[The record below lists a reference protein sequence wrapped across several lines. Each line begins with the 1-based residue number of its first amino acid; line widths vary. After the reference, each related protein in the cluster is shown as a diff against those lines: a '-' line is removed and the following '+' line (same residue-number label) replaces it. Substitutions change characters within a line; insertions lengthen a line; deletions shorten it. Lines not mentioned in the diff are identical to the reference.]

1 MENLAIVIFTV
12 FMSATIISILLFI
25 VGLIKK
31 DFKFKPKKRIIGIC
45 IVGFFVSVF
54 FYGAVE
60 TPETKAGIEAK
71 NKIEE
76 EQKAIEKAKKEEKE
90 ALEKADKEALKLK
103 EEEDKLAK
111 EKAKEEENKAKEKDK
126 ADKEALAKK
135 EQEELEKK
143 KKEDLAKKEQEKLE
157 NNKKEES
164 NNKTEE
170 KTTQSKRNWE
180 VAINDTKKAL
190 TNKEYYSYVDGI
202 QIDIDEEKKQIS
214 MCAALYD
221 SVDPKIA
228 LDFADT
234 MIRRFNTEVKF
245 IDNSIKS
252 ATKEYFGGLYDEYS
266 LTIGVAP
273 LSKSTEIKEW
283 FVYDS
288 FSKGNIRQLKLQKK
302 YR

>member
-126 ADKEALAKK
+126 ADKEALYKK
-135 EQEELEKK
+135 EQEEL
-143 KKEDLAKKEQEKLE
+143 
-157 NNKKEES
+157 
-164 NNKTEE
+164 
-170 KTTQSKRNWE
+170 
-180 VAINDTKKAL
+180 
-190 TNKEYYSYVDGI
+190 
-202 QIDIDEEKKQIS
+202 
-214 MCAALYD
+214 
-221 SVDPKIA
+221 
-228 LDFADT
+228 
-234 MIRRFNTEVKF
+234 
-245 IDNSIKS
+245 
-252 ATKEYFGGLYDEYS
+252 
-266 LTIGVAP
+266 
-273 LSKSTEIKEW
+273 
-283 FVYDS
+283 
-288 FSKGNIRQLKLQKK
+288 
-302 YR
+302 